1 MADWLSS
8 LLAGLGAGAE
18 SLGTSM
24 TEREKRTAAAKQR
37 AFELAMQQA
46 DKNAELGITDIA
58 PVLPSEAAKTKL
70 ANTIERIGA
79 RGTPQSLDML
89 SEQLGLRPA
98 VGGQVQK
105 FTTPSPDFSIGG
117 PTPDMSDAA
126 TNYEVSRTGA
136 STFGSRP
143 TSPRFDNF
151 TDQTVLP
158 AATPASGG
166 GASASIAK
174 MLQPEMAPPVS
185 KAAAPVSAAEQDLID
200 YGNQVR
206 ANPKARQTLASVMK
220 GKTPEEQAVYMADRL
235 TAGKLPAARQVE
247 FDKIKAMGPQAYL
260 NDVEIR
266 MTPDMGPPSSLA
278 GSDTPPTAPP
288 SDPSAAPM
296 APAAGPRTVSALGAP
311 TMPRLRLGSI
321 PDVQSQLP
329 APSMTTGGVDEGA
342 STIMQYDPQ
351 HPELGPLRKRIDY
364 KQGTDYLATQATTKA
379 NEERDAARQQAT
391 YEREAALDREKNART
406 LKDKAAA
413 ADDLARQSQ
422 VVLQAF
428 GSKHPLAKKDYETMT
443 QAEKNSLK
451 PIADATVKI
460 YEENSK
466 ISASAAARPEKS
478 KSVWV
483 MDPKDPTKTILVSEE
498 DAIRQGF
505 SRAPTGGGSGGT
517 GGSGASGMSL
527 SANARLLAGMNEAQR
542 AKARMDAFE
551 DDWLNKKVNPSL
563 FNNVTANYAQLS
575 PKDHP
580 FASALGQA
588 GTQLTKDSAR
598 WEQYKRDA
606 ALIARAEQLISSR
619 GGSESSVAANT
630 SLASAVPGAGY
641 EESIKAARASR
652 EALFG
657 EYGGIMQALS
667 TNTALRDKLIEG
679 LEAAKRNEDNFKYS
693 DVGKEVEKYR
703 QSAPAAPRTRLERA
717 PTASSATSDP
727 YQALVPRKP

>member
-24 TEREKRTAAAKQR
+24 SEREKRDAAAKQR
-37 AFELAMQQA
+37 NMELSNELSMKMAEYGLSPDVTLPTAAAVKGIGNVQMPTPDPLTSFAKQISLGQGTG
-46 DKNAELGITDIA
+46 KNMVASPRFDVFNGT
-58 PVLPSEAAKTKL
+58 EAAT
-70 ANTIERIGA
+70 G
-79 RGTPQSLDML
+79 
-89 SEQLGLRPA
+89 
-98 VGGQVQK
+98 
-105 FTTPSPDFSIGG
+105 
-117 PTPDMSDAA
+117 DMSDAA
-126 TNYEVSRTGA
+126 TNA
-136 STFGSRP
+136 
-143 TSPRFDNF
+143 DM
-151 TDQTVLP
+151 
-158 AATPASGG
+158 SGEG
-166 GASASIAK
+166 MRG
-174 MLQPEMAPPVS
+174 
-185 KAAAPVSAAEQDLID
+185 PVSA
-200 YGNQVR
+200 YG
-206 ANPKARQTLASVMK
+206 APKM
-220 GKTPEEQAVYMADRL
+220 
-235 TAGKLPAARQVE
+235 
-247 FDKIKAMGPQAYL
+247 
-260 NDVEIR
+260 
-266 MTPDMGPPSSLA
+266 
-278 GSDTPPTAPP
+278 
-288 SDPSAAPM
+288 
-296 APAAGPRTVSALGAP
+296 PRTKLGMEAGVPDVQAQLGAP
-311 TMPRLRLGSI
+311 P
-321 PDVQSQLP
+321 
-329 APSMTTGGVDEGA
+329 MTTGAGDENLPRM
-342 STIMQYDPQ
+342 SLIDPVT
-351 HPELGPLRKRIDY
+351 G
-364 KQGTDYLATQATTKA
+364 QATRYKRDITQSLPYLQMQAQTKA
-379 NEERDAARQQAT
+379 NEEREAARQQAT
-391 YEREAALDREKNART
+391 YEREAALEREKNART
-406 LKDKAAA
+406 LRDKAAA
-413 ADDLARQSQ
+413 ADDAQRQSQ
-422 VVLQAF
+422 IVLQTY
-428 GSKHPLAKKDYETMT
+428 GSKHPLAKQDYETMT
-443 QAEKNSLK
+443 PAEQRSLVTIAEAEKK
-451 PIADATVKI
+451 M
-460 YEENSK
+460 YEENAK
-466 ISASAAARPEKS
+466 IRAAAAARPEKS

-483 MDPKDPTKTILVSEE
+483 MDPKDPTKTILVPEE
-498 DAIRQGF
+498 EAIRQGF

-551 DDWLNKKVNPSL
+551 NDWLDKKVNPGL

-641 EESIKAARASR
+641 EESIKAARTSR

-679 LEAAKRNEDNFKYS
+679 LEAAKRNESNFNYS
-693 DVGKEVEKYR
+693 DIGKEVEKYR